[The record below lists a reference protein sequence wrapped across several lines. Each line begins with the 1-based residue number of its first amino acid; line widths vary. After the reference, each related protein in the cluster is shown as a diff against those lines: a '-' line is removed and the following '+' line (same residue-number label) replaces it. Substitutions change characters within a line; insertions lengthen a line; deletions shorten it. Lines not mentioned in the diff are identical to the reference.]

1 MTAGGT
7 LARRATA
14 ALGPVRFPQSLMSR
28 PRSTRMGETETYTV
42 AGPDGDEESF
52 ELPAG
57 LVDVLSEQGEPSTA
71 VVSDVVVQAMAQQ
84 AHAIVHHSEGDVPED
99 IAEMNETAAEL
110 FEERFGQP
118 LEEALGHS
126 H

>member
-1 MTAGGT
+1 
-7 LARRATA
+7 
-14 ALGPVRFPQSLMSR
+14 
-28 PRSTRMGETETYTV
+28 MGETETYTV
-42 AGPDGDEESF
+42 SGPDGDEESF

-57 LVDVLSEQGEPSTA
+57 LVDVLSEQGEPATA

-84 AHAIVHHSEGDVPED
+84 AHVIVHHSEGDVPED
-99 IAEMNETAAEL
+99 IAEMEETAAEL

>member
-1 MTAGGT
+1 
-7 LARRATA
+7 
-14 ALGPVRFPQSLMSR
+14 
-28 PRSTRMGETETYTV
+28 MGKRETYTIT
-42 AGPDGDEESF
+42 GPNGDEESF

-57 LVDVLSEQGEPSTA
+57 LVDILSEQGEQSTR

-84 AHAIVHHSEGDVPED
+84 AHVIAHHSEGEVPED

-110 FEERFGQP
+110 FEERFGQS
-118 LEEALGHS
+118 LEDALGHS

>member
-1 MTAGGT
+1 
-7 LARRATA
+7 
-14 ALGPVRFPQSLMSR
+14 
-28 PRSTRMGETETYTV
+28 MGKTETYTIT
-42 AGPDGDEESF
+42 GPNGEEESF

-57 LVDVLSEQGEPSTA
+57 LVDILSDQGEQSTR

-84 AHAIVHHSEGDVPED
+84 AHVIAHHSEGEVPED

-110 FEERFGQP
+110 FEERFGQS
-118 LEEALGHS
+118 LEDALGHS

>member
-1 MTAGGT
+1 
-7 LARRATA
+7 
-14 ALGPVRFPQSLMSR
+14 
-28 PRSTRMGETETYTV
+28 MGETETYTIT
-42 AGPDGDEESF
+42 GPDGDEESF

-57 LVDVLSEQGEPSTA
+57 LVDVLSEQGEQGTR

-84 AHAIVHHSEGDVPED
+84 AHVIVHHSEGDVPED

-110 FEERFGQP
+110 FEERFGQS
-118 LEEALGHS
+118 LEDALGHS

>member
-1 MTAGGT
+1 
-7 LARRATA
+7 
-14 ALGPVRFPQSLMSR
+14 
-28 PRSTRMGETETYTV
+28 MGDTETYTV
-42 AGPDGDEESF
+42 SGPDGDEESF

-57 LVDVLSEQGEPSTA
+57 LVDVLSEQGEPSVR
-71 VVSDVVVQAMAQQ
+71 VVTDVVVQAMAQQ
-84 AHAIVHHSEGDVPED
+84 AHVIAHHSEGEVPDD

-110 FEERFGQP
+110 FEERFGQS

>member
-1 MTAGGT
+1 
-7 LARRATA
+7 
-14 ALGPVRFPQSLMSR
+14 
-28 PRSTRMGETETYTV
+28 MGQTETYTIS
-42 AGPDGDEESF
+42 GPDGDEESF

-57 LVDVLSEQGEPSTA
+57 LVDVLSEQGEQSTR

-84 AHAIVHHSEGDVPED
+84 AHVIAQHSEGEVPDD

-110 FEERFGQP
+110 FEERFGQS
-118 LEEALGHS
+118 LEDALGHS

>member
-1 MTAGGT
+1 
-7 LARRATA
+7 
-14 ALGPVRFPQSLMSR
+14 
-28 PRSTRMGETETYTV
+28 MGKTETYTIT
-42 AGPDGDEESF
+42 GPNGDEESF

-57 LVDVLSEQGEPSTA
+57 LVDILSEQGEQSTR

-84 AHAIVHHSEGDVPED
+84 AHVIAHHSEGEVPED

-110 FEERFGQP
+110 FEERFGQS
-118 LEEALGHS
+118 LEDALGHS